1 MWKTQTMSSTKR
13 EEKKRPIITYKV
25 WLAFWVAGVIL
36 FLFDAVY
43 GNIIILVSAFVMFFV
58 SLVISV
64 FICQQGEKQVNE

>member
-1 MWKTQTMSSTKR
+1 MLKI
-13 EEKKRPIITYKV
+13 KKL

-43 GNIIILVSAFVMFFV
+43 GNTIILVSAFVMFFV

-64 FICQQGEKQVNE
+64 FICQQGESK